1 ALKAQNKDAF
11 CRIVLRTKPKLCL
24 VGFSSGVM
32 MLNTIHYAS
41 EVRSPEMLGT
51 LPIYQVTAAELELA
65 ELLINKLTKP
75 FNPEEYPDTYR
86 EAIGELVQRKLS
98 GQEVHVAQKAPEPQ
112 VASILEALQK
122 SLEKVEQ
129 NVPTNARH

>member
-1 ALKAQNKDAF
+1 
-11 CRIVLRTKPKLCL
+11 
-24 VGFSSGVM
+24 

-98 GQEVHVAQKAPEPQ
+98 GQEVHVTQKAPEPQ